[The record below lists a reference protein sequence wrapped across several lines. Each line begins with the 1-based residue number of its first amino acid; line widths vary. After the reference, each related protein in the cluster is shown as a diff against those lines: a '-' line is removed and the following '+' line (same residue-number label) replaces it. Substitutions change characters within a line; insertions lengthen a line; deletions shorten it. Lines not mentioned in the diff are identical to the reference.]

1 VATRSANTEKQR
13 PVRRLLGRLIKAPAA
28 FAVLW
33 PVLLIV
39 GGYAAWHR
47 WGAVHVA
54 GKYSGIDPT
63 LIQVTAPPAH
73 VRTNVVKTVY
83 RDTAMEGL
91 SILDRQATAKIASAF
106 SMHPWV
112 RKVIG
117 VRKLPGGQI
126 DVRLEY
132 RTPVAMVHVYKPND
146 PDNRSYFFPVDGEGV
161 LLPGNEFAEA
171 ETRNYIYIE
180 VPDVYTSN
188 AVGTPFGDAAV
199 EAASALASV
208 LSPYREKT
216 QIRSIGIHGDPR
228 QTEVLQMELTMQSGA
243 RMTWG
248 SPPGNEV
255 PGEPTVQM
263 KLKSLLGA
271 DLRQDADL
279 RVASP
284 AQAIQR

>member
-1 VATRSANTEKQR
+1 MRSANSEKQR

-63 LIQVTAPPAH
+63 LIQVTDPPAH
-73 VRTNVVKTVY
+73 VRTNVVLTVY

-117 VRKLPGGQI
+117 VRKLPGGKI

-188 AVGTPFGDAAV
+188 AVGTPFGDATV
-199 EAASALASV
+199 EAASALASI
-208 LSPYREKT
+208 LSPYREQT
-216 QIRSIGIHGDPR
+216 QIRSIGVHGDPR

-271 DLRQDADL
+271 DLRQNADL

-284 AQAIQR
+284 SQALQR

>member
-1 VATRSANTEKQR
+1 MQSANSEKQR
-13 PVRRLLGRLIKAPAA
+13 PVRRLVGRLIKAPAA

-63 LIQVTAPPAH
+63 LIQVNDPPAH

-106 SMHPWV
+106 SLHPWV
-112 RKVIG
+112 RRVIG

-188 AVGTPFGDAAV
+188 AVGTPFGDATV
-199 EAASALASV
+199 EAASALASI
-208 LSPYREKT
+208 LSPYREQT
-216 QIRSIGIHGDPR
+216 QIRSIGVHGDPR

-271 DLRQDADL
+271 DLRQNADL

-284 AQAIQR
+284 SQALQR

>member
-1 VATRSANTEKQR
+1 
-13 PVRRLLGRLIKAPAA
+13 LLGRLIKAPAA

-91 SILDRQATAKIASAF
+91 SILDREATAKIASAF

-284 AQAIQR
+284 TQAIQR

>member
-1 VATRSANTEKQR
+1 MARRSANSEKHQ

-54 GKYSGIDPT
+54 GQYSGIDPT
-63 LIQVTAPPAH
+63 LIQVTEPPAH
-73 VRTNVVKTVY
+73 VRTNIVKTVY

-112 RKVIG
+112 RKVVG

-132 RTPVAMVHVYKPND
+132 RTPVAMVHVYKPSD
-146 PDNRSYFFPVDGEGV
+146 PENRSYFFPVDGEGV

-188 AVGTPFGDAAV
+188 AVGTPFGDASV

-208 LSPYREKT
+208 LVPYREQT
-216 QIRSIGIHGDPR
+216 QVRSIGIHGDPR
-228 QTEVLQMELTMQSGA
+228 QTEVVQMELTMQSGA

-263 KLKSLLGA
+263 KIKSLLAA
-271 DLRQDADL
+271 DRREDADL

-284 AQAIQR
+284 AQAVQR

>member
-1 VATRSANTEKQR
+1 MATRSANSEKQR
-13 PVRRLLGRLIKAPAA
+13 PLRRLRGRLIDAPAA
-28 FAVLW
+28 FAGLW

-39 GGYAAWHR
+39 GGCAAWHR
-47 WGAVHVA
+47 RGAVHFA

-63 LIQVTAPPAH
+63 LIQVTSPPAH

-188 AVGTPFGDAAV
+188 AVGTPFGDTAV

-208 LSPYREKT
+208 LSPYREKA

-228 QTEVLQMELTMQSGA
+228 QTEVLQMELTTQSGA

-284 AQAIQR
+284 AQAMQR

>member
-1 VATRSANTEKQR
+1 MQSANSEKQR

-63 LIQVTAPPAH
+63 LIQVTDPPAH
-73 VRTNVVKTVY
+73 VRTNVVLTVY

-117 VRKLPGGQI
+117 VRKLPGGKI

-263 KLKSLLGA
+263 KLKSLLGV

-284 AQAIQR
+284 AQVIQR

>member
-1 VATRSANTEKQR
+1 
-13 PVRRLLGRLIKAPAA
+13 LLGRLIKAPAA

-63 LIQVTAPPAH
+63 LIQVTDPPAH

-199 EAASALASV
+199 EAASTLASV

-263 KLKSLLGA
+263 KLKSLMGA

-284 AQAIQR
+284 TQAIQR

>member
-1 VATRSANTEKQR
+1 VAMRSADAEKYR
-13 PVRRLLGRLIKAPAA
+13 PIRRLLGRLIKAPAA
-28 FAVLW
+28 FAVVW
-33 PVLLIV
+33 PLLLIV
-39 GGYAAWHR
+39 GGYVAWHR

-63 LIQVTAPPAH
+63 MIQVTEPPSH
-73 VRTNVVKTVY
+73 VRTNLVKTVY
-83 RDTAMEGL
+83 RDTAMDGL

-112 RKVIG
+112 RKVVG
-117 VRKLPGGQI
+117 VRKLPGGKI

-132 RTPVAMVHVYKPND
+132 RKPVAMVHVYKPND
-146 PDNRSYFFPVDGEGV
+146 PENRSYFFPVDGEGV

-180 VPDVYTSN
+180 VPNVYTSN
-188 AVGTPFGDAAV
+188 AVGTPFGDASV
-199 EAASALASV
+199 EAASALAAI
-208 LSPYREKT
+208 LFPYREQT

-228 QTEVLQMELTMQSGA
+228 QTDVLQMELTMQSGA

-248 SPPGNEV
+248 SPPGSEV
-255 PGEPTVQM
+255 PGEPTAQM
-263 KLKSLLGA
+263 KLKSLLAA
-271 DLRQDADL
+271 DQRENTDL

-284 AQAIQR
+284 AQSIQR

>member
-1 VATRSANTEKQR
+1 MQSANSEKQR

-63 LIQVTAPPAH
+63 LIQVTDPPAH
-73 VRTNVVKTVY
+73 VRTNVVLTVY

-117 VRKLPGGQI
+117 VRKLPGGKI

-188 AVGTPFGDAAV
+188 AVGTPFGDATV
-199 EAASALASV
+199 EAASALASI
-208 LSPYREKT
+208 LSPYREQT
-216 QIRSIGIHGDPR
+216 QIRSIGVHGDPR

-271 DLRQDADL
+271 DLRQNADL

-284 AQAIQR
+284 SQALQR